1 MLGGTVTMTGCMF
14 WELNL
19 FAIEVRMN
27 LARILS
33 SAA

>member
-19 FAIEVRMN
+19 FAIEVRN
-27 LARILS
+27 D
-33 SAA
+33 SAV